1 MNCKTYIGV
10 IIMEESMFNILEL
23 SELEEKIKLLTEII
37 DENNSIDKD
46 SDKIEL

>member
-1 MNCKTYIGV
+1 
-10 IIMEESMFNILEL
+10 MEESMFNILEL

>member
-1 MNCKTYIGV
+1 
-10 IIMEESMFNILEL
+10 MEESIFNILGL
-23 SELEEKIKLLTEII
+23 SEIEEKLILLTEII

>member
-1 MNCKTYIGV
+1 
-10 IIMEESMFNILEL
+10 MEENIFNILGL
-23 SELEEKIKLLTEII
+23 SEIEEKLILLTEII